1 VPGGVPALEAARGS
15 AAAVGF
21 GSGVLEFTGAMKQR
35 KVVVFAVLAA
45 TGVAAALGWIR
56 CPLAALYHI
65 PCPGCG
71 MTRAMLLLLTG
82 HVEASLR
89 MNALA
94 VPVALASAAL
104 ALAALDEAPARTPGG
119 ARGGARLRAA
129 FTALAVTY
137 GAAVALWA
145 LRWFGMFGGPVPV

>member
-1 VPGGVPALEAARGS
+1 ME
-15 AAAVGF
+15 
-21 GSGVLEFTGAMKQR
+21 QR

-71 MTRAMLLLLTG
+71 MTRAMLLLATG
-82 HVEASLR
+82 HPGASLR

-104 ALAALDEAPARTPGG
+104 ALAALDEAPASTPGG
-119 ARGGARLRAA
+119 SRGGGGLRLRAA
-129 FTALAVTY
+129 FTALVVTY
-137 GAAVALWA
+137 GAAIALWA

>member
-1 VPGGVPALEAARGS
+1 WGVAPGAPVEGS
-15 AAAVGF
+15 AAVGF
-21 GSGVLEFTGAMKQR
+21 DGGVLEFTGAMKQR
-35 KVVVFAVLAA
+35 KVVVFVVLAA

-71 MTRAMLLLLTG
+71 MTRAVLLLSTG
-82 HVEASLR
+82 HVGASLR
-89 MNALA
+89 MNPFA
-94 VPVALASAAL
+94 VPVALASGAL
-104 ALAALDEAPARTPGG
+104 ALAALDEAPRASGG
-119 ARGGARLRAA
+119 SGDGARLRAS